1 MLEQGEVYRIPV
13 DYAQVTGIYGDGIDL
28 GVRFQS
34 PVTVA
39 VFTLDPGKEVHF
51 DRNDLLPGQNELL
64 IPLKP
69 GLFAVRDEQALLEI
83 VCIYFD
89 GYSTFYSLVIINTFD
104 GEVLAQFTDVTGFDA
119 KILSVSSGS
128 SAAGRRRRWC
138 LFE

>member
-13 DYAQVTGIYGDGIDL
+13 DYAQVTGFYGDGIDL

-64 IPLKP
+64 IPLNP
-69 GLFAVRDEQALLEI
+69 VFSQ
-83 VCIYFD
+83 
-89 GYSTFYSLVIINTFD
+89 
-104 GEVLAQFTDVTGFDA
+104 
-119 KILSVSSGS
+119 
-128 SAAGRRRRWC
+128 
-138 LFE
+138 